1 MLHVRKKFVP
11 RGLYNKTH
19 YPWKKK
25 PQIHDFHFCTTKN
38 FKVEASIDSVQHH
51 YEPRCISIFCSSCN
65 TVQLSRSVQ
74 ANRLGISLIHYTGNP
89 VRQGFTQ
96 ATSLPTKQRVFDVN
110 SGGIDYDASVID
122 AEKVERATE
131 HAALEEK
138 NKKRKRIAR
147 PICHISDGKAEET
160 S

>member
-1 MLHVRKKFVP
+1 M
-11 RGLYNKTH
+11 
-19 YPWKKK
+19 
-25 PQIHDFHFCTTKN
+25 
-38 FKVEASIDSVQHH
+38 
-51 YEPRCISIFCSSCN
+51 
-65 TVQLSRSVQ
+65 QLSRSVQ

-96 ATSLPTKQRVFDVN
+96 TTSLPTKQRVFDVN